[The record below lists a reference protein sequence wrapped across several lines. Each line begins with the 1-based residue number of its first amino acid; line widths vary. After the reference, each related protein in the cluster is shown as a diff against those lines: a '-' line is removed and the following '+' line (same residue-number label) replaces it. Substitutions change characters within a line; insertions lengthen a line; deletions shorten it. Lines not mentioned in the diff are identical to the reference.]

1 LGPLDQENGYHRR
14 QEALP
19 MFLYRLNH
27 LPQENILIEGIS
39 LKLPVM
45 LTNNA
50 LNPNK
55 IKQTDENFH
64 N

>member
-1 LGPLDQENGYHRR
+1 
-14 QEALP
+14 